1 VADPELE
8 SQCLREGEVLTVG
21 LKVGLKQAETVG
33 VLQGEAE
40 GHLDTETVTEE
51 VSLGVKDTEDVGH
64 RDKVVEME
72 GLRE

>member
-1 VADPELE
+1 M
-8 SQCLREGEVLTVG
+8 
-21 LKVGLKQAETVG
+21 G